1 MRRLSMDNK
10 ILLARI
16 DLLGMGVADTA
27 KYIKNDND
35 LLWTI
40 NQATVAL
47 QEAYRKLADK
57 VAKERMEEDYE

>member
-1 MRRLSMDNK
+1 MDNK

-27 KYIKNDND
+27 KYIKDDND

-47 QEAYRKLADK
+47 QEAYRNLAKK
-57 VAKERMEEDYE
+57 VRDEEEEEI

>member
-1 MRRLSMDNK
+1 MRKLAMDNK

-27 KYIKNDND
+27 KYAKGDDD
-35 LLWTI
+35 LVWTL
-40 NQATVAL
+40 NQATIAL
-47 QEAYRKLADK
+47 EEAYRKLADK

>member
-27 KYIKNDND
+27 KYIKDDND

-57 VAKERMEEDYE
+57 VAKERMEEEE

>member
-57 VAKERMEEDYE
+57 VAKERMEDIE

>member
-1 MRRLSMDNK
+1 MRRLAMDNK

-16 DLLGMGVADTA
+16 DLLGMGAADTA
-27 KYIKNDND
+27 KYIKDDND

-47 QEAYRKLADK
+47 QEAYRKLAKK
-57 VAKERMEEDYE
+57 VRDEEEI

>member
-1 MRRLSMDNK
+1 MRRLVMDNK

-27 KYIKNDND
+27 KYARGDND
-35 LLWTI
+35 LVWTL

-47 QEAYRKLADK
+47 EEAYRKLANK
-57 VAKERMEEDYE
+57 VKEDEYGEAS

>member
-1 MRRLSMDNK
+1 MRKLAMDNK

-57 VAKERMEEDYE
+57 VAKERMEEE

>member
-1 MRRLSMDNK
+1 MRRLAMDNK

-27 KYIKNDND
+27 KYVKDDND

-40 NQATVAL
+40 NQATIAL
-47 QEAYRKLADK
+47 DEAYRKLANK
-57 VAKERMEEDYE
+57 VKEDEYGKTS

>member
-1 MRRLSMDNK
+1 MRKLAMDNK

-27 KYIKNDND
+27 QYVKGDND
-35 LLWTI
+35 LMWTI

-57 VAKERMEEDYE
+57 VAKERLEEE

>member
-1 MRRLSMDNK
+1 MRKLAMDNK

-57 VAKERMEEDYE
+57 VAKERMEEEE

>member
-1 MRRLSMDNK
+1 MRKLAMDNK

-27 KYIKNDND
+27 KYVSGDND
-35 LLWTI
+35 LMWTI

>member
-1 MRRLSMDNK
+1 MRKLAMDNK

-27 KYIKNDND
+27 KYIKDDND

-57 VAKERMEEDYE
+57 VAKERMEEEE

>member
-1 MRRLSMDNK
+1 MRRLVMDNK

-27 KYIKNDND
+27 KYVKDDND

-40 NQATVAL
+40 NQATIAL
-47 QEAYRKLADK
+47 DEAYRKLANK
-57 VAKERMEEDYE
+57 VKEDEYGEAS